1 MDLFGYL
8 AFCSLDFRDGTLEMG
23 EENFYRPGTR
33 KGGKIWNFLGLG
45 ALLLLMVSV
54 FFVGGLAVRN
64 PGLIP
69 ALLSGK
75 LQLWPKPAPTPQ
87 KIVLHPNQP
96 ESYLGLLNVNPN
108 SLPDD
113 QRKIERALYDGFV
126 ALGSASTPAYE
137 AETKLGTELFTP
149 LAAANTKADLQAVRQ
164 VVEKLRSA
172 GQKTLD
178 DQKRAEKTL
187 IGELK
192 TAGLDEIL
200 AEKITAL
207 IAAKTRDG
215 IDIATNNASS
225 ISNHTIRLLDFL
237 EQNQADWHR
246 ESKQLIFNS
255 AANSS
260 RCNELMNQLKQ
271 DVENL
276 NQTVRE
282 AR

>member
-1 MDLFGYL
+1 
-8 AFCSLDFRDGTLEMG
+8 MG
-23 EENFYRPGTR
+23 EGKFYRPGTR

-75 LQLWPKPAPTPQ
+75 LQLWPKPALTPQ
-87 KIVLHPNQP
+87 KIVLHSNQP

-108 SLPDD
+108 SLPED
-113 QRKIERALYDGFV
+113 QRKIERALYDGLV

-149 LAAANTKADLQAVRQ
+149 LAAANTKEDLQPVRQ
-164 VVEKLRSA
+164 VAEKLRSA
-172 GQKTLD
+172 GEKTLD
-178 DQKRAEKTL
+178 DEKRAEKTL
-187 IGELK
+187 VGELK
-192 TAGLDEIL
+192 AAGLDEIL

-207 IAAKTRDG
+207 IAAKTRGG
-215 IDIATNNASS
+215 IDIATNNASR
-225 ISNHTIRLLDFL
+225 ISNHTIQLIDFL

-260 RCNELMNQLKQ
+260 RCNELMDQLKQ
-271 DVENL
+271 DVEDL
-276 NQTVRE
+276 NKTVRE

>member
-1 MDLFGYL
+1 M
-8 AFCSLDFRDGTLEMG
+8 MG
-23 EENFYRPGTR
+23 EGKFYRPGTR

-69 ALLSGK
+69 ARLSGK
-75 LQLWPKPAPTPQ
+75 LQLWPKPALTPQ
-87 KIVLHPNQP
+87 KIVLHSNQP
-96 ESYLGLLNVNPN
+96 ERYLGLLNISPN
-108 SLPDD
+108 SLPED
-113 QRKIERALYDGFV
+113 QRKIERALYDGLV

-149 LAAANTKADLQAVRQ
+149 LAAANTKEDLQPVRQ
-164 VVEKLRSA
+164 VAEKLRSA
-172 GQKTLD
+172 GEKTLD
-178 DQKRAEKTL
+178 DEKRAEKTL
-187 IGELK
+187 VGELK
-192 TAGLDEIL
+192 AAGLDEIL

-207 IAAKTRDG
+207 IAAKTRGG
-215 IDIATNNASS
+215 IDIATNNASR
-225 ISNHTIRLLDFL
+225 ISNHTIQLIDFL

-260 RCNELMNQLKQ
+260 RCNELMDQLKQ
-271 DVENL
+271 DVEDL
-276 NQTVRE
+276 NKTVRE